1 MATDPRTFVCNSL
14 AAKAQSVAE
23 IEAKLAARN
32 VGPEDAAAA
41 VSESIRLGYLDDAE
55 LARQLARG
63 LRSRGYGRRR
73 AGQTLHRRR
82 LSAADAESAL
92 EEAYGDIDE
101 EALARSALGARS
113 LDDDSSR
120 RRAAA
125 FLVRR
130 GFSAGAAWRVV
141 GRARSP

>member
-1 MATDPRTFVCNSL
+1 VATDPRTFVCNSL

>member
-1 MATDPRTFVCNSL
+1 MATDPRRFVCNSL